1 MLAVDAFFRPPV
13 VCLLVLLVPLVQD
26 AVLAALVPVVDAHL
40 QQREEFCTHFK
51 RQKHLGENGF
61 LSRYC

>member
-1 MLAVDAFFRPPV
+1 MLADVAIFRPPV

-40 QQREEFCTHFK
+40 QQWEEFCTHFK
-51 RQKHLGENGF
+51 RQKHLGKDGF
-61 LSRYC
+61 MSR